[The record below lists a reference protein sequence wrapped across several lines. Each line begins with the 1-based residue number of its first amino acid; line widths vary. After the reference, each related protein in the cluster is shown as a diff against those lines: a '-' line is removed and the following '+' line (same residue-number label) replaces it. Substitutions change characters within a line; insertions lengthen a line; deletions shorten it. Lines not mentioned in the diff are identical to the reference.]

1 LEEKR
6 LDKFKN
12 LSIIVF
18 VGRNP
23 QLKENKMKD
32 KYISD
37 VTDWMVAHDE
47 TLKELYEDFKKEF
60 GGKNPIPYAGF
71 VFQMYN
77 LKKEA

>member
-1 LEEKR
+1 
-6 LDKFKN
+6 
-12 LSIIVF
+12 
-18 VGRNP
+18 
-23 QLKENKMKD
+23 MKD